1 MWDFLSGLF
10 WLLFWIVVALVF
22 VGLRS
27 YNKLQRKSQSIRER
41 ASNVQ
46 VAISRKLSLI
56 NQLIDVVRNFQESE
70 QFTHLKISQD
80 STNAGMLAAY
90 QQSGTLLTTIQGMA
104 QRFPELRAN
113 EQYHRLIDSIQHCE
127 GDIQNQ
133 RQAYNAAV
141 KDYNSDC
148 LSIPTVFV
156 ARLMGFSSAPYL
168 EFDMSGARDV
178 TSLKEFRT
186 DDGERLQ
193 QLLVGA
199 GGKLLSASK
208 TFASQASDAGRQ
220 IAGTL
225 STKATVADEP
235 VYFFMMPGAVP
246 EGPNALADIRRAIAG
261 RAGAESTVIAEPG
274 TNEWRPIPPV

>member
-10 WLLFWIVVALVF
+10 WLLFWIVVALVII
-22 VGLRS
+22 GLRS

-80 STNAGMLAAY
+80 ATNAGMLSAY

-113 EQYHRLIDSIQHCE
+113 EQYHRLVDSIQHCE
-127 GDIQNQ
+127 SDIQNQ

-141 KDYNSDC
+141 NDYNSAC

-208 TFASQASDAGRQ
+208 SIAAQATDAGRQ

-225 STKATVADEP
+225 TSTVNEP
-235 VYFFMMPGAVP
+235 QYFFMIPGAVP
-246 EGPNALADIRRAIAG
+246 EGPKALADIRRAIAG
-261 RAGAESTVIAEPG
+261 RAGADAVMIAESG
-274 TNEWRPIPPV
+274 SSEWRPLPPVT